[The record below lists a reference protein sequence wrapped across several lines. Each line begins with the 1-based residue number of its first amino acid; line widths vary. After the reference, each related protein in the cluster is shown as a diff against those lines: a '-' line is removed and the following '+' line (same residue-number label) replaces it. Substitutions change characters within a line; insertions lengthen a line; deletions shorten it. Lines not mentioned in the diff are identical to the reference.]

1 MSLTLVIGNKNF
13 STWSL
18 RPWLVLKQARI
29 PFREILIRQY
39 QPNTKAQVLA
49 HSPSG
54 KVPVLRDGDLVIW
67 DSLSI
72 CEYLAERFPER
83 QLWPKEV
90 AARAIA
96 RSITAEMH
104 AGFQNLR
111 THCSMPAGP
120 EARNFVPPPEVLQ
133 DVARLDATWSD
144 ARARFGKGG
153 PFLFGEFTIADAFYA
168 PVVARVHAFGLKL
181 GAEARAYCDTIW
193 SLPALQE
200 WVAAAQAEAAA
211 A

>member
-1 MSLTLVIGNKNF
+1 MPITLVIGAKNF

-29 PFREILIRQY
+29 PFREQLIHHTR
-39 QPNTKAQVLA
+39 PESKAQLLA
-49 HSPSG
+49 LSPSG
-54 KVPVLRDGDLVIW
+54 KVPALHDGDLKVW

-72 CEYLAERFPER
+72 CEYLAERFPEKK
-83 QLWPKEV
+83 LWPDGV

-111 THCSMPAGP
+111 THCSLPVASPPKVFAPPAEVQQDLKRI
-120 EARNFVPPPEVLQ
+120 EAL
-133 DVARLDATWSD
+133 WGD

-168 PVVARVHAFGLKL
+168 PIVARVRIFGLKL
-181 GAEARAYCDTIW
+181 GAEAREYCDTIW
-193 SLPALQE
+193 SLPAMQE
-200 WVAAAQAEAAA
+200 WVAAAEAEAAM
-211 A
+211 